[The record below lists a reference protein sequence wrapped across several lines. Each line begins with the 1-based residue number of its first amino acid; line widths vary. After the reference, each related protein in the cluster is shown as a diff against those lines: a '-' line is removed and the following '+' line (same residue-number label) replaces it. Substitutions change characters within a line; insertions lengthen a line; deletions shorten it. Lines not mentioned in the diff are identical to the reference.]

1 MTKDKLILEN
11 VKIFDKWLDNFIINY
26 DTDENKQILK
36 LDNNKYEKEIKT
48 LTTKEVLNPSYNHVY
63 II

>member
-48 LTTKEVLNPSYNHVY
+48 LTT
-63 II
+63 